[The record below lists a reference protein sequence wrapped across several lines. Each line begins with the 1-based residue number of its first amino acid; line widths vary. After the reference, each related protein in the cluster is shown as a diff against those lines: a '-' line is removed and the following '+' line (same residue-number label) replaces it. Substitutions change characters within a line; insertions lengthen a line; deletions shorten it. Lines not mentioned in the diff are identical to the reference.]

1 MNYIEALKLYRDREI
16 EVLSKLNLN
25 DVNRVMNVLE
35 EARLSNK
42 HIFICGNGG
51 SAATASHYAVDF
63 NKGVNM
69 GILNIDGH
77 SSYEV
82 PVASL
87 LAKSKLPLYNFECLS
102 DNVPTMM
109 AVSNDES
116 YEEVFRFPLSV
127 KMKKGDILI
136 GISGSGNSKNVLNA
150 FQYARELGAKIVAIV
165 GYDGGKMKR
174 MADYSIHVD
183 INDMQI
189 SEDVHMIL
197 DHMMMWTFCNC
208 SKL

>member
-1 MNYIEALKLYRDREI
+1 
-16 EVLSKLNLN
+16 
-25 DVNRVMNVLE
+25 
-35 EARLSNK
+35 
-42 HIFICGNGG
+42 
-51 SAATASHYAVDF
+51 
-63 NKGVNM
+63 
-69 GILNIDGH
+69 
-77 SSYEV
+77 
-82 PVASL
+82 
-87 LAKSKLPLYNFECLS
+87 
-102 DNVPTMM
+102 M

-136 GISGSGNSKNVLNA
+136 GVSGSGNSKNVLNA
-150 FQYARELGAKIVAIV
+150 FHHAKELGGTTVAIV
-165 GYDGGKMKR
+165 GYDGGKMKE
-174 MADYSIHVD
+174 MADYSIHVE